1 MYKIFL
7 SILVLFLLSCS
18 MDYSL
23 EKATVTYIGFDFS
36 SKGANSDPSQ
46 NDIVAIL
53 DYNPSSSTITREGYI
68 YFLINEKS
76 KKQDIVDLGEA
87 PFNSIDRV
95 SYSMFTDSVCPPVM
109 AGHLYIIKC
118 KDGYAKVYV
127 VSFRG
132 ESLLRLQVNIM
143 YEFSS
148 DSVF

>member
-1 MYKIFL
+1 MN
-7 SILVLFLLSCS
+7 
-18 MDYSL
+18 YSL
-23 EKATVTYIGFDFS
+23 EKATVTNIGFDFS
-36 SKGANSDPSQ
+36 SKGFNADPSK
-46 NDIVAIL
+46 NDIVAIV
-53 DYNPSSSTITREGYI
+53 DYNPSYSTITREGYI
-68 YFLINEKS
+68 YFLINEKT

-95 SYSMFTDSVCPPVM
+95 SYSMFTDSICPPIM
-109 AGHLYIIKC
+109 AGHLYLIKC

-143 YEFSS
+143 YEFSY

>member
-7 SILVLFLLSCS
+7 SILVIIILGCS
-18 MDYSL
+18 MDFSL
-23 EKATVTYIGFDFS
+23 EKATVTHIGFDFS
-36 SKGANSDPSQ
+36 NKGTNADPTQ
-46 NDIVAIL
+46 NDIIAIL

-76 KKQDIVDLGEA
+76 KKQDIIDLGET

-95 SYSMFTDSVCPPVM
+95 SYSMFKDSICPPIM

-132 ESLLRLQVNIM
+132 ESILRLQVNIM
-143 YEFSS
+143 YEFSP